1 MKLLRQHIEALIFTA
16 DQPVS
21 PDEISNCLKTVYGW
35 ELSKDEIS
43 EQVDQ
48 LKEKYA
54 HEDFGFELTE
64 IGGGYQF
71 LSKKDFHTAIHVM
84 LQLKEKKRLSTAAM
98 ETLSII
104 AYKQP
109 VTKPDLE
116 QIRGVSCDYSIQ
128 KLLEKDLIVISGKS
142 DGPGRPLLYK
152 TSQNFMDHFGL
163 RSVKD
168 LPKLKD
174 IHPEENQI
182 GSPSDLIELLESEED
197 PDSVAMGSTDTD
209 QEEMQADE
217 TVKIQPEIVDEV
229 LEQTENQIKEEKSEG
244 IEHHSEEVSEE
255 VSDTHAQ

>member
-1 MKLLRQHIEALIFTA
+1 MKLLKQHIEALIFTA

-21 PDEISNCLKTVYGW
+21 PDEIANCLKTVYGW
-35 ELSKDEIS
+35 ELSKNDVS
-43 EQVDQ
+43 DQVDQ
-48 LKEKYA
+48 LKEKYSD
-54 HEDFGFELTE
+54 EEFGFELTE

-84 LQLKEKKRLSTAAM
+84 LQLKEKKRLSNAAM

-109 VTKPDLE
+109 VTKPELE

-128 KLLEKDLIVISGKS
+128 KLLEKDLVVISGKS

-163 RSVKD
+163 KSVKD

-174 IHPEENQI
+174 IQPEENQI
-182 GSPSDLIELLESEED
+182 GAPTDLIELLESDDAEPQTELTEGQEQGED
-197 PDSVAMGSTDTD
+197 QNDDS
-209 QEEMQADE
+209 
-217 TVKIQPEIVDEV
+217 VKIQPEIVDEV
-229 LEQTENQIKEEKSEG
+229 LEQTENQSKEPTISEG
-244 IEHHSEEVSEE
+244 DQSTAEVTEEIT
-255 VSDTHAQ
+255 DTHSQ

>member
-1 MKLLRQHIEALIFTA
+1 MKLLEQHIEALIFTA
-16 DQPVS
+16 DQPVT
-21 PDEISNCLKTVYGW
+21 PDEIINCLKTVYGW
-35 ELSKDEIS
+35 ELTKKDIQEIFA
-43 EQVDQ
+43 V
-48 LKEKYA
+48 LKEKYSG
-54 HEDFGFELTE
+54 EQYGFELNE

-84 LQLKEKKRLSTAAM
+84 LQLKEKKRLSNAAL

-163 RSVKD
+163 SSVKD

-174 IHPEENQI
+174 LHPEENEI
-182 GSPSDLIELLESEED
+182 GVPAELMEDGEAISQEGDPVSQTD
-197 PDSVAMGSTDTD
+197 PDQVEEVNDPVASAETDGEHEVVEEVL
-209 QEEMQADE
+209 QETANQPTEEEQPHADE
-217 TVKIQPEIVDEV
+217 VP
-229 LEQTENQIKEEKSEG
+229 
-244 IEHHSEEVSEE
+244 
-255 VSDTHAQ
+255 DTHSH

>member
-1 MKLLRQHIEALIFTA
+1 MKLLKQHIEALIFTA

-21 PDEISNCLKTVYGW
+21 PEEISNCLKTVYGW
-35 ELSKDEIS
+35 ELSKDEVS
-43 EQVDQ
+43 EVADQ

-54 HEDFGFELTE
+54 DEEFGFELTE

-71 LSKKDFHTAIHVM
+71 LSKKDFHTSIHVM

-109 VTKPDLE
+109 VTKPELE

-163 RSVKD
+163 KSVKD

-174 IHPEENQI
+174 IQPEENQI
-182 GSPSDLIELLESEED
+182 GSPSDLIELLESE
-197 PDSVAMGSTDTD
+197 DTEITAD
-209 QEEMQADE
+209 APEVTEENEHDMDE
-217 TVKIQPEIVDEV
+217 AVRIQPEIVDEV
-229 LEQTENQIKEEKSEG
+229 LEQTENQTTELSPEEEEHSSEE
-244 IEHHSEEVSEE
+244 ISEEVT
-255 VSDTHAQ
+255 DTHSQ